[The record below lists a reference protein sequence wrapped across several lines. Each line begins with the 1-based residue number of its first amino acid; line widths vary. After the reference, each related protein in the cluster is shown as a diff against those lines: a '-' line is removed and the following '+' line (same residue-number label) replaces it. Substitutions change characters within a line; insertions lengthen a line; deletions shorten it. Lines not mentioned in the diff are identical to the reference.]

1 MDINIAPIKNY
12 EGKEI
17 PINCEVN
24 IAGMPGDDFK
34 ILEPVKIL
42 GVIRNFGGTFEL
54 EAKGTAKL
62 QFVCD
67 RCAEGFSSEMNF
79 NISERFK
86 EIERFS
92 DSEDEENQNSDIN
105 YLSGDI
111 ISLDEYVYSNMVLN
125 VPIKH
130 LCREDCKGLCFKCGT
145 NLNNGSCSCD
155 TREVDPR
162 FDILNSLDID

>member
-67 RCAEGFSSEMNF
+67 RCAEEFSSEMNF
-79 NISERFK
+79 NISERKSKSGYKLLIRRYNFAGRVCLFK
-86 EIERFS
+86 
-92 DSEDEENQNSDIN
+92 
-105 YLSGDI
+105 Y
-111 ISLDEYVYSNMVLN
+111 
-125 VPIKH
+125 
-130 LCREDCKGLCFKCGT
+130 
-145 NLNNGSCSCD
+145 GS
-155 TREVDPR
+155 
-162 FDILNSLDID
+162 